1 MKLSVKVE
9 YACRVLAQL
18 ARMHGT
24 GELAHIERLAKI
36 EAVPA
41 NYLVQILT
49 ELRTGGLIVSR
60 RGKQGGYSLARTP
73 EAISVHEIVAL
84 IDGNFLELSSSPAG
98 FSGRRVHQVW
108 LDLRRSFEE
117 RARSVTL
124 DQLVSRGGEEMYY
137 I

>member
-1 MKLSVKVE
+1 
-9 YACRVLAQL
+9 
-18 ARMHGT
+18 MHGT

>member
-24 GELAHIERLAKI
+24 GELAHIEKLAKI
-36 EAVPA
+36 ESVPA

-49 ELRTGGLIVSR
+49 ELRTGGLIISR
-60 RGKQGGYSLARTP
+60 RGKQGGYALARTP
-73 EAISVHEIVAL
+73 EAISLYEVVSL
-84 IDGNFLELSSSPAG
+84 IDGGFLELSSSPAG
-98 FSGRRVHQVW
+98 FSGRRVNQVW
-108 LDLRRSFEE
+108 QDLRRAFEE
-117 RARSVTL
+117 RAKAVTL
-124 DQLVSRGGEEMYY
+124 DQLVSRGSEEMYY